1 MLFLFEILI
10 DVIDE
15 KLLKKKNRLIWL
27 TENCNNQSELS
38 RSRKEIEKISEEI
51 KLIKSCRKT
60 ILELIEIINNC

>member
-1 MLFLFEILI
+1 MLFLFEILS

-27 TENCNNQSELS
+27 TENGNNQSELS

-51 KLIKSCRKT
+51 KLIKSCRKK